1 LTGLGEPEQL
11 PTLRV
16 SAEFLSVLGIRP
28 LLGRSF
34 VADEERRR
42 SPPAVIVANA
52 FWRTHLDG
60 AAAAVGRTLM
70 LDDTPFTIV
79 GVLPDSF
86 RFVNNPAILVPLR
99 VDADS
104 APARFN
110 FLRAIG
116 KLRSGLT
123 IDSARTA
130 GTAAVARVNE

>member
-1 LTGLGEPEQL
+1 MKSAARARL
-11 PTLRV
+11 PSYSPT
-16 SAEFLSVLGIRP
+16 
-28 LLGRSF
+28 RSG
-34 VADEERRR
+34 V
-42 SPPAVIVANA
+42 P
-52 FWRTHLDG
+52 HLDETPT
-60 AAAAVGRTLM
+60 AVGRMLM

-130 GTAAVARVNE
+130 GNAAVARVNELAESRNDAGVSM